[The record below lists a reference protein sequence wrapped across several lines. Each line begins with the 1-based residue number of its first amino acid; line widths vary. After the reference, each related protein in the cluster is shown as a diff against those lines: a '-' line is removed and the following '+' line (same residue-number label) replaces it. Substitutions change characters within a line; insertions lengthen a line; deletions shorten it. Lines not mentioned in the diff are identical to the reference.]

1 MGGVRPLQALIDL
14 ARCDTESALARA
26 RADRHAGNRCHY
38 LAWVAHFAD
47 ERRVVALAREALATC
62 DEIENPYSSVSLAA
76 WPLRALAE
84 RGLDDECER
93 ALPRVFERVSRLE
106 NPVNRVDALE
116 RVFGGVFPVERS
128 RRRVLEELIAA
139 CDAASS
145 WKAPRCLANV
155 ATTLAGAPADCALVL
170 AALPPGRQ
178 RRRAERELAAGHS
191 WPPVFFV

>member
-1 MGGVRPLQALIDL
+1 MGQRPLQGLIDL
-14 ARCDTESALARA
+14 ARRDTDAALARA
-26 RADRHAGNRCHY
+26 RADGHAGNRCHF

-47 ERRVVALAREALATC
+47 DRRVVAIAREALATC
-62 DEIENPYSSVSLAA
+62 EEIENPYSSVLLAA
-76 WPLRALAE
+76 WALRALAE
-84 RGLDDECER
+84 RGLADECER
-93 ALPRVFERVSRLE
+93 ALPRIFERVRRLE
-106 NPVNRVDALE
+106 NPVNRLDALE
-116 RVFGGVFPVERS
+116 RAFGGVFPVERS

-139 CDAASS
+139 CHAASS

-155 ATTLAGAPADCALVL
+155 AVALAGAPADRELVL